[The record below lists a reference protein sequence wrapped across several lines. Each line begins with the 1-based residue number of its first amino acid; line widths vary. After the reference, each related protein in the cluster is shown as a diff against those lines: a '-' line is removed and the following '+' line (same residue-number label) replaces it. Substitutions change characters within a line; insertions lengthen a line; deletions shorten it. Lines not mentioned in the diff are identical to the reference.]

1 MGKADSVTSEARLS
15 PWAPLRYPVFRAL
28 FAAQLASNVGTL
40 MQSVGSAWLMGDLGA
55 SAVLIALVPTA
66 STLPVLLVGVPA
78 GALADIFDRRRLLI
92 SGQLWMLA
100 CAAALAVL
108 SFLHVVTPTSLL
120 ALTFGLGMGAALT
133 FPAFQAILPDLVPQ
147 REFRQAIALGS
158 LTFNV
163 GRAIGPAIG
172 GFVVALG
179 GPGWVFLLNAVSF
192 LAIVGVLVW
201 WRRPVPEV
209 HLPAETFS
217 GAMRAGLR
225 YAVHSPALRGVLN
238 RTALFSLPAAAL
250 QALLPIV
257 ARDRLGLSSGGYG
270 VLLGCFG
277 IGAAGA
283 AVVRPRLDERF
294 HHDQLV
300 FGASLA
306 LAATLVIEGTS
317 RIAWLTGLAMLVGGL
332 AWATALTSTGVAAFS
347 ALPEWV
353 RARGMGLY
361 MLVLAGG
368 IALGSATWGALA
380 ETNLTAAHLVAA
392 AGLILTLTTGTRWR
406 LGSVTGLDLRLV
418 PADDPTVTMVPHP
431 TDGPVLVTVTYQVPG
446 DDVHAFADAMRLV
459 ERHRRRTGA
468 YRWGLFR
475 DLAAPHQFIETFVVE
490 SWGEHLRQHRR
501 TTVNADRVLDPVRR
515 YLGPTILVAHYLSV
529 YSPSGRDQTEQ
540 AEPEPLWGPQSGPS
554 DISGV

>member
-1 MGKADSVTSEARLS
+1 MNEAAIEPSDTRLS
-15 PWAPLRYPVFRAL
+15 PWAPLQYPVFRAL
-28 FAAQLASNVGTL
+28 FVAQLASNIGTL

-55 SAVLIALVPTA
+55 SAFLIALVPTA
-66 STLPVLLVGVPA
+66 SMLPVLLVGVPA

-92 SGQLWMLA
+92 GGQMWMLI

-108 SFLHVVTPTSLL
+108 SFVHVVTPASLL
-120 ALTFGLGMGAALT
+120 ALTFGLGVGSALT
-133 FPAFQAILPDLVPQ
+133 FPAFQAIQPDLVPP

-179 GPGWVFLLNAVSF
+179 GPGWVFLVNAISF

-201 WRRPVPEV
+201 WRRPVAV
-209 HLPAETFS
+209 VSAPAETFS

-225 YAVHSPALRGVLN
+225 YAAHSPNLRGVLN
-238 RTALFSLPAAAL
+238 RTALFTIPAAAL
-250 QALLPIV
+250 QALLPV
-257 ARDRLGLSSGGYG
+257 VTRDRLGLGSGGYG

-300 FGASLA
+300 FAASVA
-306 LAATLVIEGTS
+306 LAAALVAEGTS
-317 RIAWLTGLAMLVGGL
+317 RVPLLIGAAMFVGGL
-332 AWATALTSTGVAAFS
+332 AWATALTSTGVASFS
-347 ALPEWV
+347 VLPEWV

-361 MLVLAGG
+361 LLVLAGG
-368 IALGSATWGALA
+368 IALGSAVWGLLA
-380 ETNLTAAHLVAA
+380 ETSLTTAHLVAA
-392 AGLILTLTTGTRWR
+392 AVLILTLTIRKRWR
-406 LGSVTGLDLRLV
+406 LGTVTGLDLRLV
-418 PADDPTVTMVPHP
+418 PTDDPTVSMVPHP
-431 TDGPVLVTVTYQVPG
+431 TDGPVLVTVTYEVPG
-446 DDVHAFADAMRLV
+446 DDVPAFAEAMRLV

-501 TTVNADRVLDPVRR
+501 TTVNADRFLDPVRR
-515 YLGPTILVAHYLSV
+515 YLGPDVVVTHYISV
-529 YSPSGRDQTEQ
+529 YSPSGQDQTGQ
-540 AEPEPLWGPQSGPS
+540 AKPEPL
-554 DISGV
+554 

>member
-1 MGKADSVTSEARLS
+1 MSEADIETAEGRQS

-28 FAAQLASNVGTL
+28 FIAQLASNIGTL

-55 SAVLIALVPTA
+55 SPFLNALVPTA
-66 STLPVLLVGVPA
+66 SMLPVLLVGVPA

-92 SGQLWMLA
+92 NGQLWMLA
-100 CAAALAVL
+100 CAAALAVMA
-108 SFLHVVTPTSLL
+108 FLDVVTPASLL
-120 ALTFGLGMGAALT
+120 ALTFGLGTGAALT
-133 FPAFQAILPDLVPQ
+133 FPAFQAIQPDLVPQ
-147 REFRQAIALGS
+147 REFRQAFALGS

-172 GFVVALG
+172 GLVVAIA

-201 WRRPVPEV
+201 WKRPVTEV
-209 HLPAETFS
+209 DSPAETFS

-225 YAVHSPALRGVLN
+225 YAVHAPALRVVLN
-238 RTALFSLPAAAL
+238 RTAAFTLPAAAL

-257 ARDRLGLSSGGYG
+257 ARDRLGLTSGGYG

-277 IGAAGA
+277 LGAAGG

-300 FGASLA
+300 FGSSVV
-306 LAATLVIEGTS
+306 LAAALVVEGVS
-317 RIAWLTGLAMLVGGL
+317 RTPWAIGLAMLAGGL
-332 AWATALTSTGVAAFS
+332 AWATALTSTGVAAFA

-368 IALGSATWGALA
+368 IALGSAAWGALA
-380 ETNLTAAHLVAA
+380 ENNLTTAHLLA
-392 AGLILTLTTGTRWR
+392 AGAMLLTLTTSRRWQ
-406 LGSVTGLDLRLV
+406 LGSVTGLDLSLV
-418 PADDPTVTMVPHP
+418 PTDDPTVTILPHP
-431 TDGPVLVTVTYQVPG
+431 TDGPVLVTVNYEVPG
-446 DDVHAFADAMRLV
+446 DDVPAFAEAMRLV

-501 TTVNADRVLDPVRR
+501 TTVNADRFLDPVRR
-515 YLGPTILVAHYLSV
+515 YLHHDVVVTHYLSV
-529 YSPSGRDQTEQ
+529 YSRAGRDQVGHSW
-540 AEPEPLWGPQSGPS
+540 PEPL
-554 DISGV
+554 

>member
-1 MGKADSVTSEARLS
+1 MSEADIETPEARQS
-15 PWAPLRYPVFRAL
+15 PWTPLRYPVFRAL
-28 FAAQLASNVGTL
+28 FIAQLASNIGTL

-55 SAVLIALVPTA
+55 SPFLIALVPTA
-66 STLPVLLVGVPA
+66 SMLPVLLVGVPA

-100 CAAALAVL
+100 CAAALAVM
-108 SFLHVVTPTSLL
+108 SFLDVVTPFSLL
-120 ALTFGLGMGAALT
+120 ALTFGLGTGSALT
-133 FPAFQAILPDLVPQ
+133 FPAFQAIQPDLVPP
-147 REFRQAIALGS
+147 REFRQAFALGS

-163 GRAIGPAIG
+163 GRAVGPAIG
-172 GFVVALG
+172 GLVVAVA
-179 GPGWVFLLNAVSF
+179 GPPWVFLLNAVSF

-201 WRRPVPEV
+201 WKRPVTEV
-209 HLPAETFS
+209 DSPAETFS

-225 YAVHSPALRGVLN
+225 YAVHAPALRVVLN
-238 RTALFSLPAAAL
+238 RTAAFTLPAAAL

-257 ARDRLGLSSGGYG
+257 ARDRLGLTSGGYG

-277 IGAAGA
+277 LGAAGG

-300 FGASLA
+300 FGSSVV
-306 LAATLVIEGTS
+306 LAAALVVEGVS
-317 RIAWLTGLAMLVGGL
+317 RTPWAIGLAMLVGGL

-353 RARGMGLY
+353 RARGMALY

-368 IALGSATWGALA
+368 IALGSAAWGALA
-380 ETNLTAAHLVAA
+380 ESNLTAAHLLA
-392 AGLILTLTTGTRWR
+392 AGAMLLTLTTSRRWL
-406 LGSVTGLDLRLV
+406 LGSVTGLDLSLV
-418 PADDPTVTMVPHP
+418 PTDDPTVTIVPHP
-431 TDGPVLVTVTYQVPG
+431 TDGPVLVTVSYEVP
-446 DDVHAFADAMRLV
+446 DHDVPAFADAMRLV

-501 TTVNADRVLDPVRR
+501 TTVNADRFLDPVRR
-515 YLGPTILVAHYLSV
+515 YLHHDVVVTHYLSV
-529 YSPSGRDQTEQ
+529 YSPAGRDQVGHSW
-540 AEPEPLWGPQSGPS
+540 PESL
-554 DISGV
+554 

>member
-1 MGKADSVTSEARLS
+1 MSEADIETAEGRQS

-28 FAAQLASNVGTL
+28 FIAQLASNIGTL

-55 SAVLIALVPTA
+55 SPFLIALVPTA
-66 STLPVLLVGVPA
+66 SMLPVLLVGVPA

-92 SGQLWMLA
+92 NGQLWMLA
-100 CAAALAVL
+100 CAAALAVMA
-108 SFLHVVTPTSLL
+108 FLDVVTPASLL
-120 ALTFGLGMGAALT
+120 ALTFGLGTGAALT
-133 FPAFQAILPDLVPQ
+133 FPAFQAIQPDLVPP
-147 REFRQAIALGS
+147 REFRQAFALGS

-172 GFVVALG
+172 GLVVAIA

-201 WRRPVPEV
+201 WKRPVTEV
-209 HLPAETFS
+209 DSPAETFS

-225 YAVHSPALRGVLN
+225 YAVHAPALRVVLN
-238 RTALFSLPAAAL
+238 RTAAFTLPAAAL

-257 ARDRLGLSSGGYG
+257 ARDRLGLTSGGYG

-277 IGAAGA
+277 LGAAGGT
-283 AVVRPRLDERF
+283 VVRPRLDERF

-300 FGASLA
+300 FGSSVV
-306 LAATLVIEGTS
+306 LAAALVVEGVS
-317 RIAWLTGLAMLVGGL
+317 RTPWAIGLAMLAGGL
-332 AWATALTSTGVAAFS
+332 AWATALTSTGVAAFA

-368 IALGSATWGALA
+368 IALGSAAWGALA
-380 ETNLTAAHLVAA
+380 EHNLTTAHLLA
-392 AGLILTLTTGTRWR
+392 AGAMLLTLTTSRRWQ
-406 LGSVTGLDLRLV
+406 LGSVTGLDLSLV
-418 PADDPTVTMVPHP
+418 PTDDPTVTILPHP
-431 TDGPVLVTVTYQVPG
+431 TDGPVLVTVNYEVPG
-446 DDVHAFADAMRLV
+446 DDVPAFAEAMRLV

-501 TTVNADRVLDPVRR
+501 TTVNADRFLDPVRR
-515 YLGPTILVAHYLSV
+515 YLHHDVVVVTHYLSV
-529 YSPSGRDQTEQ
+529 YSRAGRDQVGHSW
-540 AEPEPLWGPQSGPS
+540 PEPL
-554 DISGV
+554 

>member
-1 MGKADSVTSEARLS
+1 MSEADIETPEARQS
-15 PWAPLRYPVFRAL
+15 PWTPLRYPVFRAL
-28 FAAQLASNVGTL
+28 FIAQLASNIGTL

-55 SAVLIALVPTA
+55 SPFLIALVPTA
-66 STLPVLLVGVPA
+66 SMLPVLLVGVPA

-100 CAAALAVL
+100 CAAALAVM
-108 SFLHVVTPTSLL
+108 SFLDVVTPFSLL
-120 ALTFGLGMGAALT
+120 ALTFGLGTGSALT
-133 FPAFQAILPDLVPQ
+133 FPAFQAIQPDLVPP
-147 REFRQAIALGS
+147 REFRQAFALGS

-163 GRAIGPAIG
+163 GRAVGPAIG
-172 GFVVALG
+172 GLVVAVA
-179 GPGWVFLLNAVSF
+179 GPPWVFLLNAVSF

-201 WRRPVPEV
+201 WKRPVTEV
-209 HLPAETFS
+209 DSPAETFS

-225 YAVHSPALRGVLN
+225 YAVHAPALRVVLN
-238 RTALFSLPAAAL
+238 RTAAFTLPAAAL

-257 ARDRLGLSSGGYG
+257 ARDRLGLTSGGYG

-277 IGAAGA
+277 LGAAGG

-300 FGASLA
+300 FGSSVV
-306 LAATLVIEGTS
+306 LAAALVVEGVS
-317 RIAWLTGLAMLVGGL
+317 RTPWAIGLAMLVGGL

-353 RARGMGLY
+353 RARGMALY

-368 IALGSATWGALA
+368 IALGSAAWGALA
-380 ETNLTAAHLVAA
+380 ESNLTAAHLLA
-392 AGLILTLTTGTRWR
+392 AGAMLLTLTTSRRWL
-406 LGSVTGLDLRLV
+406 LGSVTGLDLSLV
-418 PADDPTVTMVPHP
+418 PTDYPTVTIVPHP
-431 TDGPVLVTVTYQVPG
+431 TDGPVLVTVSYEVP
-446 DDVHAFADAMRLV
+446 DHDVPAFADAMRLV

-501 TTVNADRVLDPVRR
+501 TTVNADRFLDPVRR
-515 YLGPTILVAHYLSV
+515 YLHHDVVVTHYLSV
-529 YSPSGRDQTEQ
+529 YSPAGRDQVGHSW
-540 AEPEPLWGPQSGPS
+540 PESL
-554 DISGV
+554 

>member
-1 MGKADSVTSEARLS
+1 MSEAGSATSRARLS

-28 FAAQLASNVGTL
+28 FAAQLASNIGTL

-55 SAVLIALVPTA
+55 SPFLIALVPTA
-66 STLPVLLVGVPA
+66 SMLPVLLVGVPA

-92 SGQLWMLA
+92 GGQMWMLV
-100 CAAALAVL
+100 CAAALAAM
-108 SFLHVVTPTSLL
+108 SFAHVVTPTSLL
-120 ALTFGLGMGAALT
+120 WLTFGLGLGSALT
-133 FPAFQAILPDLVPQ
+133 FPAFQAIQPDLVPK

-158 LTFNV
+158 LTFNI

-172 GFVVALG
+172 GFVVAIG
-179 GPGWVFLLNAVSF
+179 GPGWVFLLNSVSF

-201 WRRPVPEV
+201 WRRPVPEAQA
-209 HLPAETFS
+209 PAETFS

-225 YAVHSPALRGVLN
+225 YAAHSPNLRGVLY
-238 RTALFSLPAAAL
+238 RTALFTLPGAAL

-270 VLLGCFG
+270 LLLGCFG

-283 AVVRPRLDERF
+283 AVVRPRLDDRF
-294 HHDQLV
+294 HHDQLL
-300 FGASLA
+300 FGSSVA

-317 RIAWLTGLAMLVGGL
+317 RLAWITGLAMLLGGL
-332 AWATALTSTGVAAFS
+332 AWATAVTSISVAAFS

-361 MLVLAGG
+361 LLVLAGG
-368 IALGSATWGALA
+368 IALGSAAWGLLA
-380 ETNLTAAHLVAA
+380 ESNLTVANLAA
-392 AGLILTLTTGTRWR
+392 AATLIVTLTTTKRWR
-406 LGSVTGLDLRLV
+406 LGSVSGLDLSLV
-418 PADDPTVTMVPHP
+418 PTDDPTVIMAPHP
-431 TDGPVLVTVTYQVPG
+431 TDGPVLVTVTYEVPG
-446 DDVHAFADAMRLV
+446 DDVQAFADSMRLV

-501 TTVNADRVLDPVRR
+501 TTVNADRFLDPVRR
-515 YLGPTILVAHYLSV
+515 YLGSNVVVTHYISV
-529 YSPSGRDQTEQ
+529 YAPGGRDQTDS
-540 AEPEPLWGPQSGPS
+540 APEPL
-554 DISGV
+554 

>member
-1 MGKADSVTSEARLS
+1 MSEADIETAEGRQS

-28 FAAQLASNVGTL
+28 FIAQLASNIGTL

-55 SAVLIALVPTA
+55 SPFLIALVPTA
-66 STLPVLLVGVPA
+66 SMLPVLLVGVPA

-92 SGQLWMLA
+92 NGQLWMLA
-100 CAAALAVL
+100 CAAALAVMA
-108 SFLHVVTPTSLL
+108 FLDVVTPASLL
-120 ALTFGLGMGAALT
+120 ALTFGLGTGAALT
-133 FPAFQAILPDLVPQ
+133 FPAFQAIQPDLVPQ
-147 REFRQAIALGS
+147 REFRQAFALGS

-172 GFVVALG
+172 GLVVAIA

-201 WRRPVPEV
+201 WKRPVTEV
-209 HLPAETFS
+209 DSPAETFS

-225 YAVHSPALRGVLN
+225 YAVHAPALRVVLN
-238 RTALFSLPAAAL
+238 RTAAFTLPAAAL

-257 ARDRLGLSSGGYG
+257 ARDRLGLTSGGYG

-277 IGAAGA
+277 LGAAGG

-300 FGASLA
+300 FGSSVV
-306 LAATLVIEGTS
+306 LAAALVVEGVS
-317 RIAWLTGLAMLVGGL
+317 RTPWAIGLAMLAGGL
-332 AWATALTSTGVAAFS
+332 AWATALTSTGVAAFA

-368 IALGSATWGALA
+368 IALGSAAWGALA
-380 ETNLTAAHLVAA
+380 ENNLTTAHLLA
-392 AGLILTLTTGTRWR
+392 AGAMLLTLTTSRRWQ
-406 LGSVTGLDLRLV
+406 LGSVTGLDLSLV
-418 PADDPTVTMVPHP
+418 PTDDPTVTILPHP
-431 TDGPVLVTVTYQVPG
+431 TDGPVLVTVNYEVPG
-446 DDVHAFADAMRLV
+446 DDVPAFAEAMRLV

-501 TTVNADRVLDPVRR
+501 TTVNADRFLDPVRR
-515 YLGPTILVAHYLSV
+515 YLHHDVVVTHYLSV
-529 YSPSGRDQTEQ
+529 YSRAGRDQVGHSW
-540 AEPEPLWGPQSGPS
+540 PEPL
-554 DISGV
+554 

>member
-1 MGKADSVTSEARLS
+1 MSEAEIGTVETRQS
-15 PWAPLRYPVFRAL
+15 PWAPLRHPVFRAL
-28 FAAQLASNVGTL
+28 FIAQLASNIGTL

-55 SAVLIALVPTA
+55 SPFLIALVPTA
-66 STLPVLLVGVPA
+66 SMLPVLLIGVPA

-92 SGQLWMLA
+92 GGQLWMLV
-100 CAAALAVL
+100 CAAALAVM
-108 SFLHVVTPTSLL
+108 SFLDVVNPATLL
-120 ALTFGLGMGAALT
+120 ALTFGLGTGSALT
-133 FPAFQAILPDLVPQ
+133 FPAFQAIQPDLVPPH
-147 REFRQAIALGS
+147 EFRQAFALGS

-172 GFVVALG
+172 GFVVAVG
-179 GPGWVFLLNAVSF
+179 GPGWVFLLNAISF

-201 WRRPVPEV
+201 WRRPVAE
-209 HLPAETFS
+209 LDMPAETFS

-225 YAVHSPALRGVLN
+225 YAIHAPALRVVLN
-238 RTALFSLPAAAL
+238 RTAIFTIPAAAL

-257 ARDRLGLSSGGYG
+257 TRERLGLSSGGYG

-277 IGAAGA
+277 IGAASA
-283 AVVRPRLDERF
+283 AVIRPRLDERF

-300 FGASLA
+300 FGSSVA
-306 LAATLVIEGTS
+306 LAAALIVEGTS
-317 RIAWLTGLAMLVGGL
+317 RNSWAIGAAMLIGGL

-361 MLVLAGG
+361 LLVLAGG
-368 IALGSATWGALA
+368 VALGSAAWGALA
-380 ETNLTAAHLVAA
+380 ESSLTNAHLAA
-392 AGLILTLTTGTRWR
+392 AGVIALGLTTTRRWQ
-406 LGSVTGLDLRLV
+406 LGSVTGLDLRMV
-418 PADDPTVTMVPHP
+418 PTDDPTVTIVPHP
-431 TDGPVLVTVTYQVPG
+431 TDGPVLVTVMYEVPG
-446 DDVHAFADAMRLV
+446 DDVQEFADAMRLV

-501 TTVNADRVLDPVRR
+501 TTVNADRFLDPVRR
-515 YLGPTILVAHYLSV
+515 YLGHDVVVTHYLSV
-529 YSPSGRDQTEQ
+529 YSVAGQDQVGHVF
-540 AEPEPLWGPQSGPS
+540 PEAL
-554 DISGV
+554 

>member
-1 MGKADSVTSEARLS
+1 MSEADIETAEARLS

-28 FAAQLASNVGTL
+28 FIAQLASNIGTL

-55 SAVLIALVPTA
+55 SPFLIALVPTA
-66 STLPVLLVGVPA
+66 SMLPVLLVGVPA

-92 SGQLWMLA
+92 GGQMWMLA
-100 CAAALAVL
+100 CAAALAVM
-108 SFLHVVTPTSLL
+108 SFAHVVTPASLL
-120 ALTFGLGMGAALT
+120 ALTFGLGTGSALT
-133 FPAFQAILPDLVPQ
+133 FPAFQAIQPDLVPPH
-147 REFRQAIALGS
+147 EFRQAFALGS

-172 GFVVALG
+172 GLVVAVA

-201 WRRPVPEV
+201 WRRPEAE
-209 HLPAETFS
+209 LDMPAETLS

-225 YAVHSPALRGVLN
+225 YAMHSPNLRGVLI
-238 RTALFSLPAAAL
+238 RTAAFTIPAAAL
-250 QALLPIV
+250 QALLPVV
-257 ARDRLGLSSGGYG
+257 ARSRLGLSSGGYG

-277 IGAAGA
+277 IGAASA
-283 AVVRPRLDERF
+283 AVIRPRLDARF

-306 LAATLVIEGTS
+306 LAAALVVEGTS
-317 RIAWLTGLAMLVGGL
+317 RMSWAIGLAMLVGGL
-332 AWATALTSTGVAAFS
+332 AWATALTSTGVSAFS

-361 MLVLAGG
+361 LIVLAGG
-368 IALGSATWGALA
+368 VALGSAAWGALA

-392 AGLILTLTTGTRWR
+392 AVLVVGLTGSRRWL
-406 LGSVTGLDLRLV
+406 LGSVSGLDLSMA
-418 PADDPTVTMVPHP
+418 PMDDPAVMLVPHP
-431 TDGPVLVTVTYQVPG
+431 TDGPVLVTVTYEVPD

-475 DLAAPHQFIETFVVE
+475 DLAAPEQFIETFVVE

-501 TTVNADRVLDPVRR
+501 TTVNADRFLDPVRR
-515 YLGPTILVAHYLSV
+515 YLGDDVVATHYLSV
-529 YSPSGRDQTEQ
+529 YSPTGRDQT
-540 AEPEPLWGPQSGPS
+540 ADFRPEPL
-554 DISGV
+554 